1 MTTPEKFRR
10 YAAEC
15 LAMGKMARS
24 PESKATWGQL
34 AARWNQ
40 CAEIAQRQP
49 VTPPTERAMRHDR
62 HRRFRGQP
70 HAA

>member
-1 MTTPEKFRR
+1 MTAPEKFRR
-10 YAAEC
+10 YAVEC
-15 LAMGKMARS
+15 QAMGKIAKS
-24 PESKATWGQL
+24 PESKATWDQL

-49 VTPPTERAMRHDR
+49 VTLCTEPIEKPHR
-62 HRRFRGQP
+62 HRRFRCQP